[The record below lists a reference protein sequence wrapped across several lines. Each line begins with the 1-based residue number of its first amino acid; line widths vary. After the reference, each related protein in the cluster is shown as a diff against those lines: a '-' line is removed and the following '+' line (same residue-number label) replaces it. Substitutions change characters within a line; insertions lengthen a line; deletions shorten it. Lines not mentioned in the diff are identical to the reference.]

1 MVIEDRKV
9 VTLDYTL
16 TDQSGEVLD
25 TSKGDEPLIY
35 LHGSGNIIPGL
46 ERALLGKSQGAAL
59 QVTVQP
65 ADGYGDRDESLM
77 QQIPK
82 DRFDGED
89 LEVGMQFQANGPEGP
104 VLLTVVDVGDESVTV
119 DANHPLAGRV
129 LAFDV
134 TVLDVRDATL
144 EELTHGHV
152 HGPGGHHHH

>member
-46 ERALLGKSQGAAL
+46 ERALLGKSLGAAL